1 MAYKYKRR
9 KGKKT
14 IKSNKLKYDGINFS
28 SGLERYCYMALKKEK
43 LYEHGSYEGETFQ
56 VLEGF
61 QFPNEE
67 YARQSNGKGEYTL
80 RSPKKVLGIKYT
92 PDFVASDY
100 IIECK
105 GRANESFPIRWKLFK
120 SWMTNTGDSRPLY
133 KPQNQKEVDRTI
145 ELIKERR
152 KRNLDNTTS
161 DAN

>member
-1 MAYKYKRR
+1 MGYKYKRK

-14 IKSNKLKYDGINFS
+14 IKSNKINYDGINFA
-28 SGLERYCYMALKKEK
+28 SGLERYCYIALKKAK
-43 LYEHGSYEGETFQ
+43 LYERDCYEGETFQ

-61 QFPNEE
+61 QFSNEE
-67 YARQSNGKGEYTL
+67 YSRQSNGKGEYIL

-92 PDFVASDY
+92 PDFVGCDV

-120 SWMTNTGDSRPLY
+120 AWLNNNNIGKTLY

-145 ELIKERR
+145 ELILEKR
-152 KRNLDNTTS
+152 KRDQG
-161 DAN
+161 